1 MKESTRQK
9 RAETVK
15 AEVEAAIAR
24 RMAEA
29 VNNPPGRAILALSQ
43 IGVARL
49 PGAPVVALAGAENDQ
64 ATV

>member
-15 AEVEAAIAR
+15 AEVEAAIAWR
-24 RMAEA
+24 VAEA
-29 VNNPPGRAILALSQ
+29 VNNPPGCAIFALSQ
-43 IGVARL
+43 IGAVRL
-49 PGAPVVALAGAENDQ
+49 SGTPVVALAGAENDQ